1 MSSFH
6 FFSSHVLILIKKKQK
21 CTKTKQKQKNS
32 DIVLIYHI
40 LVITSPQLPWGDK
53 LLLLQT
59 LYLKYNLTAL
69 VH

>member
-6 FFSSHVLILIKKKQK
+6 FFSSHVLILNYFNFKKTKNKKQK
-21 CTKTKQKQKNS
+21 CTKTEQKQKNS

-59 LYLKYNLTAL
+59 LYL
-69 VH
+69 